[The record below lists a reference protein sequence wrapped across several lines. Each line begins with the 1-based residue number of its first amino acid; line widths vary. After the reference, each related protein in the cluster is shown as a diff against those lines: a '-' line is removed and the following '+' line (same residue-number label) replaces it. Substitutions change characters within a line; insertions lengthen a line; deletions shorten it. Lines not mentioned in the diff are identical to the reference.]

1 MGLGLR
7 LVINTI
13 FSPGCMGG
21 LLPFMACMGLGGVAI
36 MPIMCMPP
44 PMLGGSGECCMGPMP
59 PYGPKEL
66 VLPSLLLPSMAH
78 WRSLGL
84 EKLLFLHSTGYKY
97 FVYLQRLVFT

>member
-1 MGLGLR
+1 
-7 LVINTI
+7 
-13 FSPGCMGG
+13 MGG